1 MFIKHDCICYKA
13 IETNASKSTIALV
26 LYYIILSTIVIIYII
41 YITTVIVVNNVY

>member
-26 LYYIILSTIVIIYII
+26 LYYIMLYYII
-41 YITTVIVVNNVY
+41 LY